1 MTLSP
6 RFDRPRVYADE
17 DIDRPL
23 IEALRAR
30 SFDVLTVQSTLAF
43 GEDDPAQLERDAAS
57 GRVLLTFN
65 RRHFR
70 RHHATWLA
78 SGRAHPG
85 IVTIPQGG
93 TAERR
98 ALRAAML
105 LDWLGAARLAS
116 RFVAWIDLQT
126 RLHADE
132 HIEGYTDED
141 ARTALGLDEA
151 RLP

>member
-1 MTLSP
+1 MTPSP
-6 RFDRPRVYADE
+6 RSDRPRIYADE

-30 SFDVLTVQSTLAF
+30 GFDVLTVQITRSF
-43 GEDDPAQLERDAAS
+43 GEDDAAQLERAAAA
-57 GRVLLTFN
+57 GRLLLTFN

-70 RHHATWLA
+70 RHHATWLED
-78 SGRAHPG
+78 GRAHPG

-98 ALRAAML
+98 ALRVAML
-105 LDWLGAARLAS
+105 LDWLGAARITS
-116 RFVAWIDLQT
+116 RFVTWSDLQA
-126 RLHADE
+126 RLHAGE
-132 HIEGYTDED
+132 HIEGYTDAD
-141 ARTALGLDEA
+141 ARMALGLDEA